1 MDGFRF
7 STDLTVRFN
16 EMDAQGVVH
25 HSVYLIWFEIA
36 RIAYLAQFRGG
47 YRSLVQEGVD
57 ATTVEAHV
65 AYRAASRFEDRL
77 RLHARATDVHGAR
90 FRFEYALEKVE
101 VGELVADGWTAHA
114 CVEARTLRPTR
125 VPAWL
130 VEAIA
135 SFERGDESL

>member
-77 RLHARATDVHGAR
+77 RLHARATDVHGKRGGAAAR
-90 FRFEYALEKVE
+90 NPGGPARDAAATRLDRH
-101 VGELVADGWTAHA
+101 GAHG
-114 CVEARTLRPTR
+114 
-125 VPAWL
+125 
-130 VEAIA
+130 
-135 SFERGDESL
+135 RGHLGG